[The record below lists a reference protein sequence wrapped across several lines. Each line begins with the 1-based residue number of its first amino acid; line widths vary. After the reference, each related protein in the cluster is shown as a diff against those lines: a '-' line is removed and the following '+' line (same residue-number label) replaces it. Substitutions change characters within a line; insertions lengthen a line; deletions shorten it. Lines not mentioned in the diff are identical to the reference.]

1 MTTDQITQPIDGETP
16 PTNPSEYYKFM
27 AQGLDES
34 FADMKVMHAN
44 REKMEKHPVGTP
56 EHHIAGA
63 KMAAAIANHSRGMAS
78 EYASKGDSDNHQR
91 HTEIMK
97 RANVAALDHLSKF
110 HFSKA
115 NQHAENGRIS
125 DAIVSQLRG
134 QEHAEERDKLQSNIR

>member
-1 MTTDQITQPIDGETP
+1 MTTDQLKPTIDSETP
-16 PTNPSEYYKFM
+16 PTNPSEYYKFIS
-27 AQGLDES
+27 QGLDES
-34 FADMKVMHAN
+34 FTDIKVMHAN
-44 REKMEKHPVGTP
+44 RAEMENHPVGSP

-63 KMAAAIANHSRGMAS
+63 KMCAAIANHSRGMAR
-78 EYASKGDSDNHQR
+78 EYGSRGDAVPQQR

-97 RANVAALDHLSKF
+97 RANVDALDHLAKF